1 MRLGFSTG
9 DTVAQ
14 AGAIVN
20 VSKYLVELP
29 VGSVI
34 RNGCDSTDPA
44 SAGVYL
50 VKVPSTRP
58 RAELDRGHEW
68 EWFDPATGAHQAIGE
83 MPGVGG
89 LGVAVVSADVFLPA
103 QVIRRGWRG
112 TIGQ

>member
-34 RNGCDSTDPA
+34 RNGCDSTDPEQD
-44 SAGVYL
+44 GTYL
-50 VKVPSTRP
+50 VKIQSSRW
-58 RAELDRGHEW
+58 RAELDHGHEW
-68 EWFDPATGAHQAIGE
+68 AWYEPTTGAYRHIGT
-83 MPGVGG
+83 GDT
-89 LGVAVVSADVFLPA
+89 AVVSADVFLPA
-103 QVIRRGWRG
+103 QVMRRGWPPPPIVTR
-112 TIGQ
+112 